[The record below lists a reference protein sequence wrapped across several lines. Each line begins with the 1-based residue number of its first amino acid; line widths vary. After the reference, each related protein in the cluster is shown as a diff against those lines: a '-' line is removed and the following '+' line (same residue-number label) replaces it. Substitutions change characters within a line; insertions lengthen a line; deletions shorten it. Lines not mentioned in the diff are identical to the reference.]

1 MITLEM
7 SESKRNSQ
15 KEYDDFMKAL
25 PLHRLECPCC
35 GHSGCLIKHGKYT
48 RWLKSC
54 GEEMEE
60 RSIQR
65 VRCKE
70 CGATHAVVPTYI
82 VPYQWEM
89 LKVQIEILLHWLSD
103 KNYKEV
109 MEKNHLINE
118 STVRTV
124 IRRFRRH
131 WEARLASAE
140 LSVAMEPEELVKR
153 CFAHYGRQFLQ
164 IRRVPNQ
171 LFLENNIA

>member
-7 SESKRNSQ
+7 AESKGNSQ
-15 KEYDDFMKAL
+15 KEYDNFMDVQ
-25 PLHRLECPCC
+25 PLHQLKCPCC
-35 GHSGCLIKHGKYT
+35 GHSGCLIKHGTYT
-48 RWLKSC
+48 RRLKV
-54 GEEMEE
+54 GGKLIEL
-60 RSIQR
+60 RIQR

-89 LKVQIEILLHWLSD
+89 LKEQVEILRHWLTD
-103 KNYKEV
+103 RNYEEV
-109 MEKNHLINE
+109 MEKNYLINE

-131 WEARLASAE
+131 WEARLASAG
-140 LSVAMEPEELVKR
+140 LSVEMEPEELVR
-153 CFAHYGRQFLQ
+153 GCFAHYGRQFLQ